1 MYNSRK
7 DYGFLHPM
15 TESQDASHL
24 HDLHAL
30 DRAHVWH
37 PYTRFS
43 AVEEGLPMIVRG
55 EGIYLYDDTGRRYVD
70 AVSSWWACA
79 LGHSHPRLIR
89 ALQHQAEQLQHSILG
104 NLSHPPAA
112 HVAAKLAH
120 LMPDSHRHVLFSSD
134 GASAVEAALKMSLLY
149 ARNQGYESRQSF
161 VSIEE
166 AYHGD
171 TLAAVGVGYVEAF
184 HRPLRGLLPD
194 VERLAFPDDLDRAY
208 RDVDKLLHGRAD
220 HIAAVIVE
228 PVCLGAAG
236 MRIYDPAYLRHLSSL
251 CRALDIPLI
260 VDEIAMGFGRTGRM
274 FAFEHAGIDPDLVCV
289 GKALTGGY
297 VPMSA
302 VIARDNLYHTFADTP
317 KDNTFYHGHTWSG
330 NPIAAAVALET
341 LAIFEEEHLVE
352 RAAAM
357 SEKLKT
363 WLEPF
368 KQLPRVKEVRSLGL
382 IAAIELEQDDDDEEP
397 GARRVQRAMRER
409 GYLARPLGPVLYLM
423 MPLIATEQEHQDAL
437 NALNES
443 IKETAN

>member
-1 MYNSRK
+1 
-7 DYGFLHPM
+7 M
-15 TESQDASHL
+15 TEPEQASGF
-24 HDLHAL
+24 HDLRAL
-30 DRAHVWH
+30 DHAHLWH

-55 EGIYLYDDTGRRYVD
+55 EGIYLYDDAGRRYVD

-89 ALQHQAEQLQHSILG
+89 AIQQQAEQLQHSILG
-104 NLSHPPAA
+104 NLSHPPA
-112 HVAAKLAH
+112 VQLAATLAR
-120 LMPDSHRHVLFSSD
+120 LMPDAQRHVLFSSD

-149 ARNQGYESRQSF
+149 ARNKGYESRRTF

-171 TLAAVGVGYVEAF
+171 TLAAVGVGYVDAF
-184 HRPLRGLLPD
+184 HRPLRGLFPD

-208 RDVDKLLHGRAD
+208 RDADELLRGRAD

-302 VIARDNLYHTFADTP
+302 VIARDSIYATFADKP

-330 NPIAAAVALET
+330 NPIAAAAALEA
-341 LAIFEEEHLVE
+341 LAIIEEEHLVE
-352 RAAAM
+352 RAADM
-357 SEKLKT
+357 GEKLKT

-368 KQLPRVKEVRSLGL
+368 AHMPRVKEVRSLGL
-382 IAAIELEQDDDDEEP
+382 IAAVELEHDDEEDEP
-397 GARRVQRAMRER
+397 LARRVQRAMRQR

-423 MPLIATEQEHQDAL
+423 MPLIATEKEHQDAL
-437 NALNES
+437 KALMDS
-443 IKETAN
+443 IQEFLP